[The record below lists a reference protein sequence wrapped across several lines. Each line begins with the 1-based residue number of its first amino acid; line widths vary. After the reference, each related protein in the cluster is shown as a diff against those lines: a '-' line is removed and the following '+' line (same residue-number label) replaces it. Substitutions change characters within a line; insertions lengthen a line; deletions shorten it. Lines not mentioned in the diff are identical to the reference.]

1 MNNISVRI
9 NNTDTQDNANGLYI
23 RILEADEITDI
34 YNEHIVTDFPASE
47 VKPLSQMLRKREQ
60 GQYFVYGMFEDNG
73 ELAGYAYFI
82 KCSNKDVYL
91 LDYLAIVKNKRS
103 KHLGSTFLQ
112 ELKNLNQEVITMSQ
126 MVQDAIDSSFQ
137 ALSEHNTEL
146 ADKIIKGDRD
156 VDNMERKIETHC
168 LMLMLKQQPV
178 ASDLRHISTAL
189 KVVTDLERMG
199 DQAAD
204 IADLSLR
211 LEAADYGL
219 VSKHLPAMVANVKT
233 MVKDAIRAFIE
244 RDTETAETF
253 EQRDDLIDAFFER
266 VKREVIEFL
275 KKDGD
280 KSDVAVDVLMV
291 AKYLERIADHAVNV
305 CEWTEF
311 SDTGAVGNVMIL

>member
-112 ELKNLNQEVITMSQ
+112 ELKPIL
-126 MVQDAIDSSFQ
+126 
-137 ALSEHNTEL
+137 L
-146 ADKIIKGDRD
+146 II
-156 VDNMERKIETHC
+156 
-168 LMLMLKQQPV
+168 
-178 ASDLRHISTAL
+178 
-189 KVVTDLERMG
+189 
-199 DQAAD
+199 
-204 IADLSLR
+204 
-211 LEAADYGL
+211 
-219 VSKHLPAMVANVKT
+219 
-233 MVKDAIRAFIE
+233 
-244 RDTETAETF
+244 
-253 EQRDDLIDAFFER
+253 
-266 VKREVIEFL
+266 
-275 KKDGD
+275 
-280 KSDVAVDVLMV
+280 
-291 AKYLERIADHAVNV
+291 
-305 CEWTEF
+305 
-311 SDTGAVGNVMIL
+311 

>member
-112 ELKNLNQEVITMSQ
+112 ELKNIAVN
-126 MVQDAIDSSFQ
+126 D
-137 ALSEHNTEL
+137 
-146 ADKIIKGDRD
+146 DRL
-156 VDNMERKIETHC
+156 
-168 LMLMLKQQPV
+168 LMLEVENPDYADEGAAKDYMIKRIGFYKKNGMKLSNTSCYFLGNEYRILYAGDEV
-178 ASDLRHISTAL
+178 EDDYMDDITDTVYRDFFGDLF
-189 KVVTDLERMG
+189 VDM
-199 DQAAD
+199 
-204 IADLSLR
+204 
-211 LEAADYGL
+211 
-219 VSKHLPAMVANVKT
+219 NV
-233 MVKDAIRAFIE
+233 RF
-244 RDTETAETF
+244 
-253 EQRDDLIDAFFER
+253 
-266 VKREVIEFL
+266 
-275 KKDGD
+275 
-280 KSDVAVDVLMV
+280 
-291 AKYLERIADHAVNV
+291 H
-305 CEWTEF
+305 
-311 SDTGAVGNVMIL
+311 

>member
-23 RILEADEITDI
+23 RILETDEITDI

-126 MVQDAIDSSFQ
+126 MVQDAIETASHWRDKFGAQ
-137 ALSEHNTEL
+137 QERLEHAVRNTDNTSQNTQSAESG
-146 ADKIIKGDRD
+146 IRD
-156 VDNMERKIETHC
+156 TNMNMEMVLYSTNRILVHASQSILAQYNDDAKSVLEI
-168 LMLMLKQQPV
+168 LK
-178 ASDLRHISTAL
+178 
-189 KVVTDLERMG
+189 
-199 DQAAD
+199 
-204 IADLSLR
+204 
-211 LEAADYGL
+211 
-219 VSKHLPAMVANVKT
+219 
-233 MVKDAIRAFIE
+233 
-244 RDTETAETF
+244 
-253 EQRDDLIDAFFER
+253 
-266 VKREVIEFL
+266 
-275 KKDGD
+275 
-280 KSDVAVDVLMV
+280 
-291 AKYLERIADHAVNV
+291 
-305 CEWTEF
+305 
-311 SDTGAVGNVMIL
+311 